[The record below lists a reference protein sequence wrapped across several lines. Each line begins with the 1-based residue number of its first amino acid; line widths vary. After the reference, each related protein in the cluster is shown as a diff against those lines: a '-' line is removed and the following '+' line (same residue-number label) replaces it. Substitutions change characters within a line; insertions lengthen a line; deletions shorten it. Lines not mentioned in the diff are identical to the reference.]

1 MVSSAVDMDLEELYA
16 TLERLRVEHADDP
29 DYQKLRQEFPADWPL

>member
-1 MVSSAVDMDLEELYA
+1 MVSSAIDMDLQDLYA

-29 DYQKLRQEFPADWPL
+29 DYQRLRRVLPDDWPL

>member
-1 MVSSAVDMDLEELYA
+1 MVSNAIDMDLEELYA

-29 DYQKLRQEFPADWPL
+29 DYLKLRSALPQEWPL

>member
-1 MVSSAVDMDLEELYA
+1 MVSSAVDMDLLELYA

-29 DYQKLRQEFPADWPL
+29 EYRKLRKVFPADWPL

>member
-1 MVSSAVDMDLEELYA
+1 MVSSALDMDLEDLLA

-29 DYQKLRQEFPADWPL
+29 DYQRLRKVLPPDWPL